1 MRIAT
6 TIPSRTALACS
17 LRQPSFMH
25 PPRKPRGL
33 LFVMTGK
40 TYRTTCRTDA
50 LKSGVSGYERIVS
63 GGAFHI
69 RLRLT
74 RIRAARGDARV
85 ELHVGTLEPRTA
97 VGGIAPPRAARAH
110 DIGIGDVKIA
120 VRAGTAGIGER
131 IPPAGELDTDRM
143 IVSEVFAEIGDDAVW
158 TDAALRLRRLSAPDA
173 IAKTGDLHAG
183 TRLVDQGIH
192 RLCSVV
198 TRQAGQGDGAFGFD
212 AAVERGG
219 AELIIGLETG
229 GIEITIPQRHGGIG
243 VEAMRRMAEHADLTR
258 PAVIA
263 RGIEPGRAQIVLCIE
278 YPAISDAPHQP
289 QHDRACS

>member
-1 MRIAT
+1 MASGADKRRRRKAASVHPASSPISAKT
-6 TIPSRTALACS
+6 SLTIFLSVSNSPAGCIRAPIPAVPARTAIFTS
-17 LRQPSFMH
+17 PI
-25 PPRKPRGL
+25 P
-33 LFVMTGK
+33 
-40 TYRTTCRTDA
+40 
-50 LKSGVSGYERIVS
+50 KSW
-63 GGAFHI
+63 A
-69 RLRLT
+69 
-74 RIRAARGDARV
+74 RAARGDARV

-97 VGGIAPPRAARAH
+97 VGGIDPPRAARAH
-110 DIGIGDVKIA
+110 DFGIGDVKIA
-120 VRAGTAGIGER
+120 GRAGTAGIGER

-143 IVSEVFAEIGDDAVW
+143 IVSEGFAEIGDDAGW

-198 TRQAGQGDGAFGFD
+198 TRQAGQGDGAYGFD

-263 RGIEPGRAQIVLCIE
+263 RGIEPGRAQIVLGIE

-289 QHDRACS
+289 QHDRDGQ